1 MRTTTVALTLAMT
14 LLAGCTSLQ
23 TAEMPSGELHTQ
35 IRAGE
40 LISIG
45 DRILVVTADGSEH
58 QFKVTELDD
67 TSIHGKD
74 EIIRIDDIVA
84 LQTRELSAGK
94 TALLAGG
101 ASIGVV
107 AALIVAALFAA
118 GGALVL

>member
-1 MRTTTVALTLAMT
+1 MRTTTFALTLAMT
-14 LLAGCTSLQ
+14 LAGCTSLQ
-23 TAEMPSGELHTQ
+23 TAEIPPNELHTQ

-58 QFKVTELDD
+58 KFKVTELDD

-101 ASIGVV
+101 VGVGV
-107 AALIVAALFAA
+107 YALFLAALIAA